1 MLSVC
6 RKVTEPIQIYTA
18 AGDFRRSVLFSP
30 IFLREYWWLRKRK
43 FSHHNCP
50 AFPWPRGAPKALR
63 MGGLFVFSNGAGTL
77 YGICLERTEGPDDSA
92 ALRQAHL
99 ASVLRQL
106 IARGNSGGYD
116 GNCLKKRFYS
126 KKELEADR
134 KAAAEKKEQEQMLQK
149 QQEFLKRKE
158 KLEQIYN
165 GSADVFGSICRQVLL
180 QRR

>member
-63 MGGLFVFSNGAGTL
+63 MGGLFVFQMEPEHYTAFVWSALKDPTIQRL
-77 YGICLERTEGPDDSA
+77 YDRPT
-92 ALRQAHL
+92 L

-134 KAAAEKKEQEQMLQK
+134 KAAAEKKSRSRCCK
-149 QQEFLKRKE
+149 SNRNF
-158 KLEQIYN
+158 
-165 GSADVFGSICRQVLL
+165 
-180 QRR
+180 

>member
-30 IFLREYWWLRKRK
+30 LFLREYWWLRKRE

-63 MGGLFVFSNGAGTL
+63 MGGLFVFQMEPEHYTAFVWSALKDPTIQRL
-77 YGICLERTEGPDDSA
+77 YDRPT
-92 ALRQAHL
+92 L

-126 KKELEADR
+126 KKNLKPTEKPLQRKRAGADAA
-134 KAAAEKKEQEQMLQK
+134 KATGIFEKKGKVGTDL
-149 QQEFLKRKE
+149 
-158 KLEQIYN
+158 
-165 GSADVFGSICRQVLL
+165 
-180 QRR
+180 